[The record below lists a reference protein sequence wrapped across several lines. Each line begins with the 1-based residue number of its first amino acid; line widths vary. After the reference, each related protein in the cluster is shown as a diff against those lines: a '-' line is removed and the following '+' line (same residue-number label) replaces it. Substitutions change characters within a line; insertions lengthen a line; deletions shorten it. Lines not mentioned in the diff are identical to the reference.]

1 MVVSLRSFLLALVP
15 FLPLGLAK
23 GQGLEDGLDVGA
35 EVLELRTESV
45 SLTNN
50 EPLPGGLWAFDQTS
64 SHDGVD
70 SVRSVLP
77 NVSESILQAT
87 VQGPAVVSFWWRIE
101 AIPILD
107 QVRCFVGN
115 RFIKEIDSPYDY
127 DAEDLFSP
135 TDSGWQQ
142 VVFELEPGEHRI
154 LWHFER
160 YASQP
165 SNGTGQAWID
175 ELVITPLTNQP
186 DLQDAL
192 DNHNYE
198 IFSAERY
205 PGDPTYSTV
214 WTKYAMPDSEGGY
227 VAKSGNLPPS
237 FPTPENGQ
245 PWVGRSTMMLEIEG
259 PAVVSF
265 DWGIFSDPEYPSEL
279 NFLVNGSVYGY
290 VDGSQDEDIHNRS
303 FNLRPGSHRLTF
315 EFNRNPEVSEDYG
328 GPIEAYVDKLVVE
341 NFSEDPDL
349 ADAVDRPSGVYG
361 RLWQRDVD
369 THRDGSDA
377 AVIVA
382 PEPLRSEIL
391 YIELP
396 PEAGLLQ
403 FWTKTEADDAGRLYV
418 YVDNDLVA
426 MQVGQQGWAKTE
438 LNLPARSSSIRWME
452 VVFYRFEDLDENSP
466 QTRAFVDS
474 VVFLPGATNY
484 QPDLSIGAK
493 RRGLKGK
500 GVITRAGARQMATL
514 RTDARQPYGQFRIA
528 GANASP
534 TDQDTIFLRGVGSRR
549 HHKIT
554 FVVAEGKNLYDYTA
568 AYRTG
573 RFNTLKLNPGAM
585 ETHEIWIVRKRH
597 SKRRKY
603 VHTTVG
609 TSRADPRK
617 VDAVRSRLVVRPYR
631 GHR

>member
-35 EVLELRTESV
+35 EVLELTTESLSIADQSPIPAGV
-45 SLTNN
+45 WT
-50 EPLPGGLWAFDQTS
+50 FDQTS
-64 SHDGVD
+64 SHDGTD
-70 SVRSVLP
+70 SVRSELP
-77 NVSESILQAT
+77 NVSESVLRAK
-87 VQGPAVVSFWWRIE
+87 VQGPALVSFWWRLE
-101 AIPILD
+101 AIAAFDIL
-107 QVRCFVGN
+107 RCFTST
-115 RFIKEIDSPYDY
+115 EIIRPLQPTFH
-127 DAEDLFSP
+127 EDTWDELVD
-135 TDSGWQQ
+135 TGWRQ
-142 VVFELEPGEHRI
+142 VVFELEAGEQEI
-154 LWHFER
+154 VWHFER
-160 YASQP
+160 LATIP
-165 SNGTGQAWID
+165 PGGKGRAWID

-205 PGDPTYSTV
+205 PGDPIYSTV

-227 VAKSGNLPPS
+227 VAKSGNIPPK
-237 FPTPENGQ
+237 PTSENGQ

-265 DWGIFSDPEYPSEL
+265 DWGIFSDPEYPSDL
-279 NFLVNGSVYGY
+279 NFLVNGAVYGY
-290 VDGSQDEDIHNRS
+290 TEGTQDMHHR
-303 FNLRPGSHRLTF
+303 FVNLRPGSHSLKF
-315 EFNRNPEVSEDYG
+315 EFNRNPQDSEDYEG
-328 GPIEAYVDKLVVE
+328 LIEAYVDNLVVE

-361 RLWQRDVD
+361 RLWQRDVT

-377 AVIVA
+377 AMIVA

-403 FWTKTEADDAGRLYV
+403 FWTKTEADVAGTLYV
-418 YVDNDLVA
+418 YVDNDLVR
-426 MQVGQQGWAKTE
+426 MQTGQQNWTKTE
-438 LNLPARSSSIRWME
+438 LNLPSRGSSKRWME
-452 VVFYRFEDLDENSP
+452 VIFHRVEDLDEDSP
-466 QTRAFVDS
+466 LTRAFVDS
-474 VVFLPGATNY
+474 VVFVPGATNY

-500 GVITRAGARQMATL
+500 GIITRTGARQIATL
-514 RTDARQPYGQFRIA
+514 KTDARRPYGQFRVG
-528 GANASP
+528 GANTSP
-534 TDQDTIFLRGVGSRR
+534 TDQDSILLRGVGSRR

-554 FVVAEGKNLYDYTA
+554 FVVTVGKKLYDYTA

-573 RFNTLKLNPGAM
+573 RFSTLNLNPGAM
-585 ETHEIWIVRKRH
+585 EKNEIWIVRKRK
-597 SKRRKY
+597 SKRRNY
-603 VHTTVG
+603 VLTTVG
-609 TSRADPRK
+609 TSQSDPRK
-617 VDAVRSRLVVRPYR
+617 VDAVRSKLVVRPYR
-631 GHR
+631 GYR